1 MCGVCVCVH
10 ALTCMLNHFS
20 HVKVFVPLWT
30 VALQTLLLSMGFS
43 RQEYWSGLPCPPPGD
58 LPNPGT
64 EPTFPMAP
72 ALQADSLALR
82 HHRRVCVC
90 VCVYT
95 YTYIHIL
102 LQILLPYRS
111 LLLLLFS
118 LSVTSDSLQ
127 YHGLQHTRIPCPS
140 PCPNVCSNSC
150 PLSRRCHPT
159 ISSSVNPF
167 SS

>member
-20 HVKVFVPLWT
+20 HVKLFVPLWT

-72 ALQADSLALR
+72 ALQADSLALS
-82 HHRRVCVC
+82 HHRSVCVC
-90 VCVYT
+90 VCVC
-95 YTYIHIL
+95 IHIHIYIYFFRFFYL
-102 LQILLPYRS
+102 TGHCCCCC
-111 LLLLLFS
+111 
-118 LSVTSDSLQ
+118 SVCQSHLTLCNTMD
-127 YHGLQHTRIPCPS
+127 
-140 PCPNVCSNSC
+140 CST
-150 PLSRRCHPT
+150 PGFPVLHHVPMFAQT
-159 ISSSVNPF
+159 HVH
-167 SS
+167 